1 MAIPFAIELR
11 CLFDFT
17 FTKTSLDVF
26 QFWQLFMY
34 HIELYLAKMG
44 NESYVLKVYGAPV
57 LFLDYLIGYAILA
70 LLLIILIGP
79 IIFFSEYAFV

>member
-1 MAIPFAIELR
+1 
-11 CLFDFT
+11 
-17 FTKTSLDVF
+17 
-26 QFWQLFMY
+26 MY

-79 IIFFSEYAFV
+79 IIFFSEYAFVQSNPVKQAEISLALVISKNFTK